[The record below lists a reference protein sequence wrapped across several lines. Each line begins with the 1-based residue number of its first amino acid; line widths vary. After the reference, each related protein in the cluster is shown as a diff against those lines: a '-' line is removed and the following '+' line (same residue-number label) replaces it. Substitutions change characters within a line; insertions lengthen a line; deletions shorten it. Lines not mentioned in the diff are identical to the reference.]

1 MRKSHRLVFENPV
14 IKDRKLGELY
24 MVGYPIK
31 LVKDKYPRKCIEF
44 NLGMM
49 IEREEYEK
57 REAAYST
64 LLKKM
69 GKVLVDLEV

>member
-1 MRKSHRLVFENPV
+1 
-14 IKDRKLGELY
+14 